1 MAVEQQCAEVL
12 FAGLTD
18 KFVITNRVKNG
29 KQYVGKAN
37 QLHTTQMQ
45 QCRACMPGNH
55 VSRSCY
61 LLAVKDHQ

>member
-18 KFVITNRVKNG
+18 IFVITNCVNG

-45 QCRACMPGNH
+45 QCRACMLGSY

-61 LLAVKDHQ
+61 LVAVKDHQ